1 MRTAESNDQS
11 IYRCALAA
19 SGSSLVA
26 TLDLITIFERALCVS
41 RDGTAT
47 AIKRHGDK

>member
-11 IYRCALAA
+11 IYRCALA